1 MRKDFCEFLLDAI
14 PFLREYGNIEYKFSD
29 TVVVETSNSDADISS
44 SSVEMVSPQKNLKTR
59 EKQKPVAS
67 ALVLDIPD

>member
-44 SSVEMVSPQKNLKTR
+44 SSVEMVSPQENLKTR